1 MLLQLSILIY
11 VCCGNVS
18 VYNTNMCTMNT
29 LAKYCKTILCI
40 SFRNSVIMNFIFKVI
55 TTHIDRM
62 AWLSTFILLWS
73 IYPHWN
79 KMVVTLWRG
88 SGWYTQSI
96 WQLSID
102 ILWLRS
108 WDDWLTEVIK
118 INSRIQEHKG
128 DIYMLMQ
135 QTQQP
140 NALKPLVF
148 STTHRN
154 MLCLKPIAI
163 CYVYNSSQYFIQ
175 SNNNPLHQHMYVSLN
190 RN

>member
-1 MLLQLSILIY
+1 
-11 VCCGNVS
+11 
-18 VYNTNMCTMNT
+18 MNT
-29 LAKYCKTILCI
+29 LAKYCKTKLCI
-40 SFRNSVIMNFIFKVI
+40 SFRNSIIMIFLIVI
-55 TTHIDRM
+55 TTPHTDRLT
-62 AWLSTFILLWS
+62 WLSTSILLCS
-73 IYPHWN
+73 KYPHWSEI
-79 KMVVTLWRG
+79 VVTLWRG

-102 ILWLRS
+102 LLWLRS
-108 WDDWLTEVIK
+108 WGDWLTEVIN
-118 INSRIQEHKG
+118 INSRIQEHKD
-128 DIYMLMQ
+128 DIYILMQ

-140 NALKPLVF
+140 NAWESHVF

-190 RN
+190 RNSLTPLLRVPWYVILNN